1 MDINEITKILDSL
14 PTGRSDYE
22 FEHFFLESQPTPARQ
37 IVSVM
42 REIEFLH
49 SEVERLS
56 SEQKTEGQLDV
67 RRLIIE
73 TTQKLDQA
81 VAWFDNIDP
90 DMRNAII
97 SEYSAQE
104 GEYWS
109 NYLGRQAAIELLT
122 IGKTTKETMNRMSC
136 LPVESFEDAVRICVR
151 YASLIKNTTA
161 AVEETLGINTDGIP
175 NG

>member
-1 MDINEITKILDSL
+1 MDINEITKILDSI

-42 REIEFLH
+42 KEIEFLH
-49 SEVERLS
+49 SEIARLS
-56 SEQKTEGQLDV
+56 AEQNQNEQLDT
-67 RRLIIE
+67 RRLRIE
-73 TTQKLDQA
+73 TKQRLDQA
-81 VAWFDNIDP
+81 VEWFENIDP

-97 SEYSAQE
+97 AEYSSQE
-104 GEYWS
+104 GEYWA
-109 NYLGRQAAIELLT
+109 NYLGRQAAIEILT
-122 IGKTTKETMNRMSC
+122 IGRATKETMDRMSC
-136 LPVESFEDAVRICVR
+136 LPVEAFEDAVRICVR

-161 AVEETLGINTDGIP
+161 SVEETLGINTGTIP